1 MSSAVQ
7 FKNLYGYQIA
17 NILEKEIR
25 KQSKKNE
32 IRYQYPNNNVF
43 ICNNCHKRYKNKL
56 HYDKHC
62 LLCELSKENTT
73 ESDTTSPNA
82 PLVPPIS
89 PVNTKIN
96 DCLLIELLKDL
107 LVKYNKLSNEM
118 NEIKKWMSKEKKQIN
133 ILDWLNHHNPVDFQ
147 PISSFD
153 EFINNFMISEEYIKK
168 ITTNSMLDVYLYSVD
183 DLFSIETH
191 DLTSCTTNPITPSS
205 MPICCFN
212 QKANVFYIYTEIP
225 IPISSDNQTTS
236 NPSQPI
242 KFHWREAKNEDLIR
256 IFNKIKNKLIAELC
270 KWNDFQQNL
279 IAETNPNHNRYNNA
293 KEKIDEIFNKS
304 ILKLMTDISNNSIFQ
319 KLKSKLYHKLKTD
332 IKQYVEY
339 DFKFSSLN

>member
-7 FKNLYGYQIA
+7 FHNLYGYQIA

-43 ICNNCHKRYKNKL
+43 ICNNCHKGYKNKL
-56 HYDKHC
+56 NFDKHC

-73 ESDTTSPNA
+73 ESYETSELIPPVDTKNDA
-82 PLVPPIS
+82 
-89 PVNTKIN
+89 KIN

-107 LVKYNKLSNEM
+107 LIKYNKLSNEM
-118 NEIKKWMSKEKKQIN
+118 SEIKKWMSKEKKQIN

-147 PISSFD
+147 PVSSFD
-153 EFINNFMISEEYIKK
+153 ECINNFMISEEYIKK
-168 ITTNSMLDVYLYSVD
+168 ITANNMLDVYLYSID

-191 DLTSCTTNPITPSS
+191 DLTSSTTNPITSSS
-205 MPICCFN
+205 MSICCFN
-212 QKANVFYIYTEIP
+212 QKANVFYIYTEITT
-225 IPISSDNQTTS
+225 TTS
-236 NPSQPI
+236 I
-242 KFHWREAKNEDLIR
+242 EFHWREAKNEDILR
-256 IFNKIKNKLIAELC
+256 IFNKIKNKLITELC
-270 KWNDFQQNL
+270 KWNEFQQNL

-293 KEKIDEIFNKS
+293 KEKTDEIFNKS
-304 ILKLMTDISNNSIFQ
+304 ILKLMTDISSNSIFQ

-339 DFKFSSLN
+339 EFKFNT